1 MFAFENGALSRAHP
15 TCLNICRR
23 NIFLLFEFL
32 SHLFFFHL
40 QPFFWLCFSYTLLLY
55 YCSLSHIYLYY
66 YFYLFASS
74 LVRLYTFLFVTITY
88 YFSIVQDFSLAFPFG
103 FRCLT
108 RSSNRE
114 IKPERGR
121 KHPKTKDGG
130 DFPMPFHAVRYV
142 RLVAACT
149 VHRLGKRTAQCL
161 RGCES
166 SLNYLCHEHGGIY
179 PIQRAVCKPRR
190 HNVKLHWIV
199 IIKGTCKRM
208 EHLYKITNVTS
219 TAAG

>member
-23 NIFLLFEFL
+23 NIFLLFKFL
-32 SHLFFFHL
+32 SHLFFSSPTILLALLFIHI
-40 QPFFWLCFSYTLLLY
+40 TALLLF
-55 YCSLSHIYLYY
+55 LITHIFIL
-66 YFYLFASS
+66 LFLFICEFTCTS
-74 LVRLYTFLFVTITY
+74 TFLFVTITY

-121 KHPKTKDGG
+121 KHPKTKDGS
-130 DFPMPFHAVRYV
+130 DFPMPFHAVHYV

-149 VHRLGKRTAQCL
+149 APTGEKNSTMPARL
-161 RGCES
+161 
-166 SLNYLCHEHGGIY
+166 
-179 PIQRAVCKPRR
+179 
-190 HNVKLHWIV
+190 
-199 IIKGTCKRM
+199 
-208 EHLYKITNVTS
+208 
-219 TAAG
+219 

>member
-1 MFAFENGALSRAHP
+1 MVGKSFFFIGNKLLQHNPSLIEKLCLLLKMEPFRAP
-15 TCLNICRR
+15 ILPASTSADE
-23 NIFLLFEFL
+23 IFSYYSSSFPI
-32 SHLFFFHL
+32 FFFHL

-121 KHPKTKDGG
+121 KHPKTKDGS

-149 VHRLGKRTAQCL
+149 APTDWGKEQHNACEAVKVRSIICATSMGGSIPF
-161 RGCES
+161 RGRFA
-166 SLNYLCHEHGGIY
+166 NPGG
-179 PIQRAVCKPRR
+179 
-190 HNVKLHWIV
+190 
-199 IIKGTCKRM
+199 TM
-208 EHLYKITNVTS
+208 
-219 TAAG
+219 